1 MTVNLYNT
9 GVSGLLASQQ
19 QLATTGNNIANVNT
33 EGYTRQ
39 RAEQNATTG
48 IYSGG
53 NIIGSGTY
61 IEDISRVYD
70 QFSYKEQLLSQT
82 SLSNADSLNVDL
94 GQLDQVMTFS
104 GGAINSSIES
114 FYEAINSISDNPS
127 DLGLRNMAIS
137 QAKILSDDLNA
148 INDDLNQ
155 MVKSTNGEIVEIADH
170 ISDISVQI
178 GNINEQILFS
188 QHSVQGQPNDLLD
201 ARDNLVNE
209 LSQYTSVNTIVD
221 SLGVMTV
228 MIGDGATL
236 VAGST
241 SLSVGVQAGDPDP
254 NQTVLSIVGP
264 NSAVYLNGS
273 SVGGALAAKYEFRD
287 EHVAEV
293 QSEMNRIAMAISGTI
308 NDAQHS
314 GLDLNNEEGQNF
326 FTDINTP
333 LLEQSR
339 VFASSKNSGNS
350 EATVTITDISKIP
363 TDEFMVEYNGTN
375 YIMTNLTDNST
386 LDLGT
391 QGSINSN
398 AMDTYGF
405 QFNEESGTPQA
416 GDVFIIKPAHNSA
429 ALMGVTLTQASGVAA
444 SSAIEVT
451 ASNTNKGGA
460 SVEITN
466 VSSATDAQQ
475 YAIDNNLAVEIYET
489 TSGSFEYRVYNSV
502 TSADIIPAESYVPGS
517 GTTVQIPPSPATAI
531 FEIEVDGLPSGSSAA
546 APEIFSIA
554 DAFGTGNN
562 GNSVALGLTQEQ
574 GILNGGKNSF
584 TQGLSIS
591 TATVG
596 SAAKSAELT
605 ESTAQALFTQAYN
618 RNQSTSGVN
627 LDEEAANLL
636 KYQQAY
642 QAASQII
649 STANTIFDTLLAAV
663 R

>member
-1 MTVNLYNT
+1 MSVNLYNT

-53 NIIGSGTY
+53 NFIGTGTY

-70 QFSYKEQLLSQT
+70 QFSYKEQLLTQT
-82 SLSNADSLNVDL
+82 SLSHADSLNIDL
-94 GQLDQVMTFS
+94 GQLDQMMTFS
-104 GGAINSSIES
+104 GGAINSSITS

-137 QAKILSDDLNA
+137 QAQILSDDLNSM
-148 INDDLNQ
+148 NENLNQ
-155 MVKSTNGEIVEIADH
+155 IVKSTNGEIAEIAGH
-170 ISDISVQI
+170 ISDISAEI
-178 GNINEQILFS
+178 GKVNEQILFS
-188 QHSVQGQPNDLLD
+188 QHSVQGQQNDLLD
-201 ARDNLVNE
+201 ARDSLVND

-221 SLGVMTV
+221 NLGVMTV
-228 MIGDGATL
+228 MIGNGATL
-236 VAGST
+236 VAGTT

-264 NSAVYLNGS
+264 NSSVNLNGS
-273 SVGGALAAKYEFRD
+273 TVGGVLAAKYEFRD

-339 VFASSKNSGNS
+339 VFSSSKNTGSS
-350 EATVTITDISKIP
+350 ESSVTITDITKVP
-363 TDEFMVEYNGTN
+363 TDEFMVEFNGTN
-375 YIMTNLTDNST
+375 YIMTNLTDSST

-391 QGSINSN
+391 PGSLNTD
-398 AMDTYGF
+398 AADTYGF
-405 QFNEESGTPQA
+405 QFNEDSGTPAA
-416 GDVFIIKPAHNSA
+416 GDVFIIKPTHNSA
-429 ALMGVTLTQASGVAA
+429 AFMDVSLTQASGLAA
-444 SSAIEVT
+444 SSAIDVT
-451 ASNTNKGGA
+451 ASTTNIGGA
-460 SVEITN
+460 SVEINSVIGATN
-466 VSSATDAQQ
+466 ARQ
-475 YAIDNNLAVEIYET
+475 YAIDNNLAVDIYET
-489 TSGSFEYRVYNSV
+489 TPGSFAYRVYDSSTSTDIATGSYVLGGSV
-502 TSADIIPAESYVPGS
+502 TVELPPGVANFS
-517 GTTVQIPPSPATAI
+517 I
-531 FEIEVDGLPSGSSAA
+531 EIQGNPTGSTLA
-546 APEIFSIA
+546 APETFSIA
-554 DAFGTGNN
+554 DSFGTGNN
-562 GNSVALGLTQEQ
+562 KNSLALGLTQEQ
-574 GILNGGKNSF
+574 GILNGGKDSF

-596 SAAKSAELT
+596 SAASSAELT

-649 STANTIFDTLLAAV
+649 STANTIFETLLSAV

>member
-1 MTVNLYNT
+1 MSVNLYNT

-53 NIIGSGTY
+53 NFIGSGTY
-61 IEDISRVYD
+61 IENISRVYD
-70 QFSYKEQLLSQT
+70 QFSYKEQVLSQT
-82 SLSNADSLNVDL
+82 SLSHAESLNIDL

-104 GGAINSSIES
+104 GGAINSSITS
-114 FYEAINSISDNPS
+114 FYEAVNSISDNPS

-137 QAKILSDDLNA
+137 QAEILSSDLNS
-148 INDDLNQ
+148 INENLNQ
-155 MVKSTNGEIVEIADH
+155 IVKSTNGEISEIAGH
-170 ISDISVQI
+170 ISNISQEI
-178 GNINEQILFS
+178 GKINEQILFS

-201 ARDNLVNE
+201 ARDSLVND

-221 SLGVMTV
+221 NLGVMTV
-228 MIGDGATL
+228 MIGNGATL
-236 VAGST
+236 VAGT
-241 SLSVGVQAGDPDP
+241 TALSVGVQAGDPDP
-254 NQTVLSIVGP
+254 NQTVLSVIGP
-264 NSAVYLNGS
+264 NSSVTLSGS
-273 SVGGALAAKYEFRD
+273 TVGGVLAAKYEFRD

-308 NDAQHS
+308 NDTQHS
-314 GLDLNNEEGQNF
+314 GLDLNGEEGLDF

-333 LLEQSR
+333 LLEKSR
-339 VFASSKNSGNS
+339 VFASSKNLGTS
-350 EATVTITDISKIP
+350 EASVTITDITKVP
-363 TDEFMVEYNGTN
+363 TDEFMVKFDGSN
-375 YIMTNLTDNST
+375 YTMTNLTDNST

-391 QGSINSN
+391 PGALNTN
-398 AMDTYGF
+398 AADTYGF
-405 QFNEESGTPQA
+405 QFNEDSGTPAA
-416 GDVFIIKPAHNSA
+416 GDVFIIKPTHNSA
-429 ALMGVTLTQASGVAA
+429 AFINVTLTQASGIAA

-451 ASNTNKGGA
+451 PSSTNNGGA
-460 SVEITN
+460 SVEITSL
-466 VSSATDAQQ
+466 SSAEDAQA
-475 YAIDNNLAVEIYET
+475 YATANNLAVDIYDT
-489 TSGSFEYRVYNSV
+489 GSGTFEYRVYNSV
-502 TSADIIPAESYVPGS
+502 TSAEIIPATTYVPGVGAS
-517 GTTVQIPPSPATAI
+517 LNIPPSPSTPI
-531 FEIEVDGLPSGSSAA
+531 FTIDVDGIPTGSSAA
-546 APEIFSIA
+546 APETFSIS
-554 DAFGTGNN
+554 DAFGVGNN
-562 GNSVALGLTQEQ
+562 GNALSLGLTQEQ
-574 GILNGGKNSF
+574 GILNGSKDTF

-596 SAAKSAELT
+596 SAASSAELK

-649 STANTIFDTLLAAV
+649 STANTIFETLLSAV